1 MSRTEFQFTWYVICK
16 CKQIQQHYKQKNI
29 GGGVWPTLY
38 ISEYFCTVMCLNVFL
53 NILTDI
59 CVLVVQ
65 CPLYCYWCWC
75 VHRFDDVPVLR
86 QNCANS
92 LRQDWRTGIA
102 ASFLWHCTRLMS
114 NVTSMFMCSKVE
126 ISVWHLGYGVWADQC
141 DVLAVGCGLMFQ
153 RAGIS
158 VWRLGCGV
166 WADVPTCCTVDN
178 VAVVTNMDTQAWC
191 LQSVLLVK
199 IATY

>member
-1 MSRTEFQFTWYVICK
+1 
-16 CKQIQQHYKQKNI
+16 
-29 GGGVWPTLY
+29 
-38 ISEYFCTVMCLNVFL
+38 MCLNVFL

-126 ISVWHLGYGVWADQC
+126 ISVW
-141 DVLAVGCGLMFQ
+141 
-153 RAGIS
+153 
-158 VWRLGCGV
+158 RLGCGV

-199 IATY
+199 IKWHQFFLNFELWWISEHMDILGLLRWRQS